1 MVWSWGLGAVSTAIL
16 VRWLT
21 DPGSRDFDLG
31 DLIALHASTCNEL
44 TETGR
49 LCARHVLALLLPCS
63 DWWQWAHPSARRYPS
78 ILYNRPQSRIPIA
91 SLPYIRLWIYIPHSS
106 TVTVFGEA
114 ELLRRQPG
122 AQVVRVDGAG
132 HSVQGDQPIELARI
146 IDAFVP

>member
-21 DPGSRDFDLG
+21 DPGSRDFDLS

-63 DWWQWAHPSARRYPS
+63 DWWNGPTIRGLGHRVLDRGGDSAWA
-78 ILYNRPQSRIPIA
+78 
-91 SLPYIRLWIYIPHSS
+91 LPKCSC
-106 TVTVFGEA
+106 G
-114 ELLRRQPG
+114 
-122 AQVVRVDGAG
+122 
-132 HSVQGDQPIELARI
+132 
-146 IDAFVP
+146 